1 MKVISLQS
9 ALLTAMLAI
18 AFVAAGQAATGS
30 RSTAPRGRGGDGS
43 KVEYCKAAM
52 ACQAKVI
59 VGISPCRDSPASN
72 PST

>member
-1 MKVISLQS
+1 MKVISLQL

-30 RSTAPRGRGGDGS
+30 RSTLRGEAVDPRSNIART
-43 KVEYCKAAM
+43 AM
-52 ACQAKVI
+52 DYQAKAI
-59 VGISPCRDSPASN
+59 VGISSCRDSPASN

>member
-18 AFVAAGQAATGS
+18 AFVAASHAGARKGRRFRENAAAVGP
-30 RSTAPRGRGGDGS
+30 RSSIART
-43 KVEYCKAAM
+43 AM

>member
-9 ALLTAMLAI
+9 ALLTAMLAV

-30 RSTAPRGRGGDGS
+30 RSTAPRGAAAVDPRS
-43 KVEYCKAAM
+43 NIARTAM
-52 ACQAKVI
+52 ACRAKVI